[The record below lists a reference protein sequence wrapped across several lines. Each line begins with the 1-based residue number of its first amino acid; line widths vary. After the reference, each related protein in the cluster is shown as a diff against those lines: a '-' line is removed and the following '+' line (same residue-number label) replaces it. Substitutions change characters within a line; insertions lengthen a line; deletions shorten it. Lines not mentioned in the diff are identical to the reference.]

1 MKLADRL
8 AGVVLLAFAG
18 YVFVVSRS
26 MEFLTG
32 GVPGPGFMPFWVS
45 LIMGIS
51 AILILVKSVT
61 KPLSGRLIA
70 DRSVVWRTLAFAAA
84 IIAIPL
90 LVPFIGMIISLAL
103 FMLVTVP
110 LLGARK
116 WTQVLA
122 ATILVPAFVYLLFQY
137 ILQVPLPIMPWRS

>member
-1 MKLADRL
+1 MKIADRL
-8 AGVVLLAFAG
+8 AGVALLAFAG

-26 MEFLTG
+26 MEFLTK

-51 AILILVKSVT
+51 AVLILVKSGI
-61 KPLSGRLIA
+61 KPLPGRLIA
-70 DRSVVWRTLAFAAA
+70 DRKVVWQTLAFAGA

-90 LVPFIGMIISLAL
+90 LVPLIGMIIALAL
-103 FMLVTVP
+103 FMLCTVP

-122 ATILVPAFVYLLFQY
+122 AAILVPAFV
-137 ILQVPLPIMPWRS
+137 